1 MAVGSLVPIVV
12 GVGDIKNRSQK
23 VEDAIEPMQ
32 LMLQAALKAI
42 KDIGLSEPKAK
53 ILQSTID
60 SVSVVATWTWDYP
73 DLPGLLSENLG
84 VKPSYKVL
92 SGQSG
97 NSPAKLFDE
106 AARRISL
113 GESKVAI
120 VTGGEAL
127 ASCKS
132 GHVQSPRQV
141 LTLILVGACAAAHKI
156 PPPGWTPRDK
166 NARKMDISDVSV
178 MGKSTF
184 HSLGL
189 PIQIYPLYEN
199 GFRAH
204 RGQSISE
211 NHQESAQLYASFAK
225 VAEKMPLAWNYGQP
239 ATTMDDIGTVSKK
252 NRMICFP
259 YPLLMNAFNNIN
271 LAGACILTSTDYAR
285 KLGIPESKWIYPL
298 GGAGTSDSGNFC
310 ERPNFYSSPSI
321 SRSLDAGLKAS
332 GLSKENV
339 DLFDFYSCFPIIPK
353 LACEHLGFSSTNP
366 PKPITLLGGLTS
378 FGGAGN
384 NYSMHALIEMVRQLR
399 SGKGHTGL
407 VLANGGVATYQHVI
421 CLSSRA
427 RNSSY
432 PPANPLPE
440 FLTDEPGHAP
450 APAIDEKAT
459 GEATIETYTVEFN
472 RSGVPTR
479 GYVVGRLK
487 SNDHRFIANDADIGT
502 LQQLASTTK
511 EPIGRSGW
519 VETGEDGRNLFS
531 FHGGEKL

>member
-178 MGKSTF
+178 MGKSKLLNSPTVLDQLIVTF
-184 HSLGL
+184 
-189 PIQIYPLYEN
+189 
-199 GFRAH
+199 
-204 RGQSISE
+204 
-211 NHQESAQLYASFAK
+211 
-225 VAEKMPLAWNYGQP
+225 
-239 ATTMDDIGTVSKK
+239 DIKT
-252 NRMICFP
+252 
-259 YPLLMNAFNNIN
+259 
-271 LAGACILTSTDYAR
+271 
-285 KLGIPESKWIYPL
+285 
-298 GGAGTSDSGNFC
+298 
-310 ERPNFYSSPSI
+310 
-321 SRSLDAGLKAS
+321 
-332 GLSKENV
+332 
-339 DLFDFYSCFPIIPK
+339 
-353 LACEHLGFSSTNP
+353 
-366 PKPITLLGGLTS
+366 
-378 FGGAGN
+378 
-384 NYSMHALIEMVRQLR
+384 
-399 SGKGHTGL
+399 
-407 VLANGGVATYQHVI
+407 
-421 CLSSRA
+421 
-427 RNSSY
+427 
-432 PPANPLPE
+432 
-440 FLTDEPGHAP
+440 
-450 APAIDEKAT
+450 
-459 GEATIETYTVEFN
+459 
-472 RSGVPTR
+472 
-479 GYVVGRLK
+479 
-487 SNDHRFIANDADIGT
+487 
-502 LQQLASTTK
+502 
-511 EPIGRSGW
+511 
-519 VETGEDGRNLFS
+519 
-531 FHGGEKL
+531 